1 MGIMGRHF
9 VDLYPRGADLTWRM
23 VPFILIW
30 AAFAAIVVVWILVT
44 LFVPNPRKP
53 RPSEKKF
60 TTVDKAGNVTE
71 PEPLPCW
78 YDELLRRYVK
88 AQAEGRDDE
97 LELEKEIAPAELFMT
112 LVVPAFNE
120 EDRLTGMLE
129 EAVNFLETEYG
140 SSAGIG
146 SEKKDTTTTET
157 STAIPASI
165 VDNGSD
171 EKTDGTATTTRRRK
185 ANGTASN
192 TTTTS
197 TSTGTDSSFTTSP
210 SKQQPSRRPQPQL
223 RGWEIL
229 VVDDGSTDS
238 TVLTAQTFSRVHIL
252 PKQPRRLSGPWTH
265 RSEQGV
271 KIPPGSIRIVSLEKN
286 RGKGGAVTHGM
297 RHARG
302 QYVVFADADGA
313 SKFSDLSKLVQA
325 CQEIEDQD
333 GRGVAVGSRAHLVGS
348 EAVVKRSK
356 LRNFLMH
363 SFHLLLKLMTPPQTA
378 RIKDTQCGFKL
389 FSRPTLPYI
398 VPHMHMDGW
407 IFDVEMLML
416 AEFAGIPVA
425 EVPIGWKEVVGKD
438 DPTERSEV
446 GSSTYGIGVEMTK
459 MENEKKRFGGS
470 LSTSVG
476 QDRMSVYPL
485 Q

>member
-1 MGIMGRHF
+1 MGVMGRHF
-9 VDLYPRGADLTWRM
+9 VDLYPQDGSFNWRLI
-23 VPFILIW
+23 PFILIW
-30 AAFAAIVVVWILVT
+30 VAFAIVVVIWLLVT
-44 LFVPNPRKP
+44 LFVPFPRKP

-60 TTVDKAGNVTE
+60 TTVDKTGDVTE

-78 YDELLRRYVK
+78 YDDLLRRYGK
-88 AQAEGRDDE
+88 ATREEQEIE
-97 LELEKEIAPAELFMT
+97 LETEIEPAELFMT

-129 EAVNFLETEYG
+129 EAVNVLETEYG
-140 SSAGIG
+140 SAAAASLKTAA
-146 SEKKDTTTTET
+146 KDTSPSTTRAVDADGDAKAT
-157 STAIPASI
+157 TAI
-165 VDNGSD
+165 
-171 EKTDGTATTTRRRK
+171 RRRK
-185 ANGTASN
+185 ANGVK
-192 TTTTS
+192 
-197 TSTGTDSSFTTSP
+197 SSSSSSSSP
-210 SKQQPSRRPQPQL
+210 PL

-229 VVDDGSTDS
+229 IVDDGSTDH

-252 PKQPRRLSGPWTH
+252 PKHPRRLSGPWTH
-265 RSEQGV
+265 RSETGV
-271 KIPPGSIRIVSLEKN
+271 KIPPGSVRVVSLEEN

-313 SKFSDLSKLVQA
+313 TKFSDLDKLVRA
-325 CQEIEDQD
+325 CQEIEDEQ

-363 SFHLLLKLMTPPQTA
+363 SFHLLLKFMTPPQTA

-389 FSRPTLPYI
+389 FSRPALPYI

-416 AEFAGIPVA
+416 AEFAGIPVV
-425 EVPIGWKEVVGKD
+425 EVAVGWKEV
-438 DPTERSEV
+438 T
-446 GSSTYGIGVEMTK
+446 GSKLNVI
-459 MENEKKRFGGS
+459 RD
-470 LSTSVG
+470 SVG
-476 QDRMSVYPL
+476 MAVGLAILRLCWGTGIYNR
-485 Q
+485 

>member
-1 MGIMGRHF
+1 M
-9 VDLYPRGADLTWRM
+9 
-23 VPFILIW
+23 
-30 AAFAAIVVVWILVT
+30 
-44 LFVPNPRKP
+44 PNPRKP

-60 TTVDKAGNVTE
+60 TTIDKAGEVTS

-78 YDELLRRYVK
+78 YDDLLRKYIK
-88 AQAEGRDDE
+88 ANLEE
-97 LELEKEIAPAELFMT
+97 KEKEIELEKEIEPAELFMT

-140 SSAGIG
+140 SSAAPDLPNQ
-146 SEKKDTTTTET
+146 EKATTSASNETT
-157 STAIPASI
+157 
-165 VDNGSD
+165 
-171 EKTDGTATTTRRRK
+171 TTTRRRK
-185 ANGTASN
+185 ANGTA
-192 TTTTS
+192 TTS
-197 TSTGTDSSFTTSP
+197 SSSP
-210 SKQQPSRRPQPQL
+210 PL

-229 VVDDGSTDS
+229 VIDDGSTDK
-238 TVLTAQTFSRVHIL
+238 TVQTAQTFSRVHIL

-265 RSEQGV
+265 RSDTGV
-271 KIPPGSIRIVSLEKN
+271 KIPPGSIRIVSLEQN

-313 SKFSDLSKLVQA
+313 SKFSDLAKLVQA
-325 CQEIEDQD
+325 CQDIEDEQ

-363 SFHLLLKLMTPPQTA
+363 SFHLLLKFMTPPQTA

-416 AEFAGIPVA
+416 AEFAGIPVV
-425 EVPIGWKEVVGKD
+425 EVAIGWKEVVGSKLNVVRD
-438 DPTERSEV
+438 SIGMAV
-446 GSSTYGIGVEMTK
+446 GLAMLRVCWGTGIY
-459 MENEKKRFGGS
+459 R
-470 LSTSVG
+470 
-476 QDRMSVYPL
+476 R
-485 Q
+485 